1 MSFVHKA
8 KVDYT
13 LCSSLHHDEMDIMM
27 ERVTKRI
34 YNQPWVP
41 TMYMYSCLNMSL
53 RNVLLMQD
61 LFIIHQVQRSKE
73 FDVKSQKTCFNNSIC
88 IFQIWLD
95 FCVLV
100 IRKFK
105 ILGFNFF
112 FFTILHQTHDFLYIK
127 ICTITFN
134 SYLHVQYSSL
144 KPAAGHNQRTLLN
157 KKK

>member
-53 RNVLLMQD
+53 RNVLTD
-61 LFIIHQVQRSKE
+61 ARFIFH
-73 FDVKSQKTCFNNSIC
+73 T
-88 IFQIWLD
+88 
-95 FCVLV
+95 
-100 IRKFK
+100 
-105 ILGFNFF
+105 LGSEK
-112 FFTILHQTHDFLYIK
+112 QG
-127 ICTITFN
+127 
-134 SYLHVQYSSL
+134 V
-144 KPAAGHNQRTLLN
+144 
-157 KKK
+157 